1 VLNYLKINDM
11 KITKFVQDII
21 DTIFDSTKVRF
32 KYTDY
37 AAILNL
43 DVSKDNDFYIPEI
56 TGDITFNLLNA
67 KDGDSGIIEAKM
79 DAVGGYTIT
88 FGAMF
93 TKRISEAF
101 DTTASKDNFISWQK
115 IGDDIVYQIS
125 QVQ

>member
-1 VLNYLKINDM
+1 M